1 MLTVCPSCATS
12 YDIELASLQPNGR
25 RVRCVRCRNVWRA
38 EPSQADKLSAAAEA
52 IAPVHEMVDGVQSFA
67 AETLSDAANSPQG
80 NRGDRADGTIGHTAD
95 ANSYAAP
102 DGSSEGPLDT
112 EQVGEAIGSIGGV
125 EVVAAPPI
133 APGDLDEGQPA
144 IEAKAEAADEAPED
158 IETYAARRERRAA
171 KGRLWHWP
179 LSRLQSGVLAL
190 LIIDAIIIA
199 WRDDFVRIMPQTASF
214 YSMLGLSV
222 NLRGLAF
229 DDVNTATEQH
239 DGVPIIVVDGTIVNE
254 SRKDRRRAAI
264 EVRGTQCLRPGGIF
278 LDRGF
283 AAHVLASRRK
293 RCRSAA
299 DSPHR
304 LPRHTT
310 FWCASSPG
318 TTSFPEPT
326 DCHGAHSH
334 SRRRGGVTHI
344 VRPCR

>member
-1 MLTVCPSCATS
+1 MLIVCPSCATS
-12 YDIELASLQPNGR
+12 YDIELASPQPNGR

-52 IAPVHEMVDGVQSFA
+52 IAPVHEMVDGAQSFA
-67 AETLSDAANSPQG
+67 AETLSDAANSPRG
-80 NRGDRADGTIGHTAD
+80 NRGDRADGTVGHIAD

-112 EQVGEAIGSIGGV
+112 EQVGEAIGSIEGV
-125 EVVAAPPI
+125 EVDAPPI

-229 DDVNTATEQH
+229 DDVNTATEQQ

-254 SRKDRRRAAI
+254 SRKAADVPRLKFAVRNASGQ
-264 EVRGTQCLRPGGIF
+264 EVYSWTAVSPRTSLPSGESVPFRS
-278 LDRGF
+278 R
-283 AAHVLASRRK
+283 LASPPPEAHDILVRFVT
-293 RCRSAA
+293 
-299 DSPHR
+299 
-304 LPRHTT
+304 RHDII
-310 FWCASSPG
+310 S
-318 TTSFPEPT
+318 
-326 DCHGAHSH
+326 GAH
-334 SRRRGGVTHI
+334 
-344 VRPCR
+344 